1 MKKDKIQEAY
11 ENMLNENMLSEG
23 AAADLK
29 WLTRHV
35 DGMNVRLTA
44 LFGLDSAYTNNRNF
58 KTIKKAL
65 RDLKGVTDELR
76 RAIIDEM
83 ADEKLRQ
90 RSR

>member
-23 AAADLK
+23 AAADYK
-29 WLTRHV
+29 WLIRHI

-44 LFGLDSAYTNNRNF
+44 LFGLDSAYTDNRNF
-58 KTIKKAL
+58 KTIKRAL
-65 RDLKGVTDELR
+65 KDLKGVTDELKK
-76 RAIIDEM
+76 AILDEM
-83 ADEKLRQ
+83 QDEKMRA